1 METEFRQSQRD
12 LNMATLKAAVKMLDH
27 LTLEAPQGLAEDDAA
42 HFASRLFIRYVYYF
56 QRVSDFSRSEMVSG
70 LKVW

>member
-1 METEFRQSQRD
+1 
-12 LNMATLKAAVKMLDH
+12 MATLKAAVKLLDH

-56 QRVSDFSRSEMVSG
+56 
-70 LKVW
+70 